1 MNRTSGDGRSGD
13 DGTLVRDAL
22 HRAAAGD
29 PAPDMGRLIDAVPA
43 MIAEA
48 RRRRLSERETPL
60 GALVPLAS
68 RLIPRLVA
76 ATAVLA
82 LLATVTLVFDLGT
95 RSGDRTDLDTVI
107 LGGSDAGGGVEDL
120 LLDKG
125 AALGDEN
132 G

>member
-1 MNRTSGDGRSGD
+1 MSRTSGDGRSGD

-22 HRAAAGD
+22 HHAAAGD
-29 PAPDMGRLIDAVPA
+29 PEPDMGRLLDAVPA

-48 RRRRLSERETPL
+48 RRRRRSERETPL

-68 RLIPRLVA
+68 RVIPRLAA

-95 RSGDRTDLDTVI
+95 RSGDRTDLDTVL

-125 AALGDEN
+125 ATLGDEN